1 MRLTILQYKFN
12 KGDVKIIKLKTIL
25 MMKKLFL
32 LTAVVVFAELSTYSQ
47 CATLEV
53 PLTEKI
59 ETSQVIFEGNVIHK
73 SSFWNTEHSNIYT
86 SNIIEVYKV
95 FKGHISA
102 DRVELVTEGGVVGT
116 EMEIVTP
123 GIELSENETGL
134 FFVQLSS
141 VTNSATA
148 MPLSLKF
155 EPAISVQSF
164 IKYDLIDRI
173 AVDAFKTYTNI
184 ESGLYKE
191 ISRQVGYGYNII
203 KQFNIDKVKSSTKI
217 SVAPVISSFSP
228 TAITAGT
235 LSTLTINGSGFG
247 TNSGSAKVEFKNAD
261 DGGSSYNTVPA
272 SNIISWSDG
281 EIQVKVPSKAG
292 SGTFR
297 VTDNAGTSVISGNSL
312 TVTYDQMT
320 YNDGTKEN
328 RLNLTN
334 QNTTGGYTFQYN
346 SSFKTNTPAVAA
358 FERALKTWRCATLC
372 NYTIGNTTTSVGCQ
386 GQDGANIVS
395 FDNGC
400 ILGGSLL
407 GKTFTFYSACTK
419 NSISY
424 WILKEVDILFA
435 ASASGG
441 SWNYGPGATSGTK
454 VYDFEST
461 ALHELAHAQLE
472 AHVIN
477 APKLMHWTRNAA
489 TDVRTLDPSIDIAC
503 NSDNIAR
510 SLGNNPCGATGHVKI
525 STGACSVIGID
536 ETPFNN
542 PGVSIFP
549 NPFDNSA
556 TLSLDPELLRSA
568 GPVSLTLFDIIGNQA
583 GVSLNISSE
592 NYVLNRDGLSNGV
605 YFYQL
610 KNEEKVFATG
620 KLILSG
626 GR

>member
-1 MRLTILQYKFN
+1 
-12 KGDVKIIKLKTIL
+12 
-25 MMKKLFL
+25 MKKLFL
-32 LTAVVVFAELSTYSQ
+32 LTAAVVFAELSMYSQ
-47 CATLEV
+47 CATIEV
-53 PLTEKI
+53 PLSKKI
-59 ETSQVIFEGNVIHK
+59 EASQVIFEGNVIHK
-73 SSFWNTEHSNIYT
+73 NSFWNPEHTNIFT

-95 FKGHISA
+95 FKGNFSA
-102 DRVELVTEGGVVGT
+102 TRVELITEGGVVGT

-123 GIELSENETGL
+123 GLELTENETGL
-134 FFVQLSS
+134 FFAQPSS
-141 VTNSATA
+141 VTNSMTS
-148 MPLSLKF
+148 MPQNLKF
-155 EPAISVQSF
+155 EPSVNVQSF
-164 IKYDLIDRI
+164 IKYDL
-173 AVDAFKTYTNI
+173 VDQVATDAYTIYTDVEKELYGVIKNQ
-184 ESGLYKE
+184 SGQDHK
-191 ISRQVGYGYNII
+191 VI
-203 KQFNIDKVKSSTKI
+203 KQFNINQTKSTAKTSA
-217 SVAPVISSFSP
+217 APVISSFSP

-235 LSTLTINGSGFG
+235 LSVLTIKGSGFG
-247 TNSGSAKVEFKNAD
+247 TNGGSAKVEFKNAD

-272 SNIISWSDG
+272 SNVVSWSDG

-292 SGTFR
+292 TGTFR
-297 VTDNAGTSVISGNSL
+297 VTDNTGTSIVSSNSL
-312 TVTYDQMT
+312 NVTYDQMT
-320 YNDGTKEN
+320 YHDGTKEN

-346 SSFKTNTPAVAA
+346 SSFKTNTAAVAA

-419 NSISY
+419 NSVSY

-441 SWNYGPGATSGTK
+441 SWNYGPGATSGNK

-489 TDVRTLDPSIDIAC
+489 TDVRALDPAIDIAC
-503 NSDNIAR
+503 NNDNIAR
-510 SLGNNPCGATGHVKI
+510 SLTNNPCGAAGHIKI
-525 STGACSVIGID
+525 SAGVCSVIGID
-536 ETPFNN
+536 ESTVNN

-556 TLSLDPELLRSA
+556 TLSLDPELLRSG
-568 GPVSLTLFDIIGNQA
+568 GPVYLTLFDIIGNQA
-583 GVSLNISSE
+583 GVSVNINSE
-592 NYVLNRDGLSNGV
+592 NYVLSRDGLSNGV

-620 KLILSG
+620 KLILTGS
-626 GR
+626 R